1 MIIYFKDRKIEKA
14 MNNERE
20 GIKIWGP
27 DNARKIRARMSELK
41 AADDLSQIPYVP
53 PARLHALTENRDGQ
67 FSVTVKEPFR
77 IIFEPYHDPVPQTF
91 DGGID
96 KKSVTQINIIEVVNY
111 HG

>member
-1 MIIYFKDRKIEKA
+1 

-20 GIKIWGP
+20 GIKLWGT
-27 DNARKIRARMSELK
+27 DNARKIRTRMSELM
-41 AADDLSQIPYVP
+41 AAGNLSEIPYVP
-53 PARLHALTENRDGQ
+53 PARLHALTGNREGE

-77 IIFEPYHDPVPQTF
+77 IIFEPYHDPVPKTS

-96 KKSVTQINIIEVVNY
+96 KAFVTQILIIEVVNY